1 MSRIGKLP
9 IPIPDGVDIDFK
21 GTHMTVKGG
30 RGQLQLDVHPEMVIK
45 VEEGLITVS
54 RPTEQ
59 TRHRALHGLTR
70 SLIANMVE
78 GVSKGFTKDLEL
90 VGVGYRASKQGND
103 LQLNVG
109 YSHPVKYATPEGITI
124 EVPEPVKISVS
135 GYDKELVGRV
145 ASQIRKVRPPEPYKG
160 KGIMYKGEKIKRKA
174 GKSGKAATS

>member
-1 MSRIGKLP
+1 
-9 IPIPDGVDIDFK
+9 
-21 GTHMTVKGG
+21 MTVKGG

-45 VEEGLITVS
+45 VETGQITVS
-54 RPTEQ
+54 RPTDQ

-90 VGVGYRASKQGND
+90 VGVGYRASKQGDD

-109 YSHPVKYATPEGITI
+109 YSHPVRYATPDGITI
-124 EVPEPVKISVS
+124 EVPEPVKISVT

-160 KGIMYKGEKIKRKA
+160 KGIMYKGERIKRKA